1 MVCNDADIFCSV
13 KEKCSDV
20 EKRVK
25 PFGIHLDSYIFEL
38 PPSEYLFS
46 SGAKEC
52 QFKMHKCNLPGK
64 NKNMMILGDLFLQN
78 FYSVFNYETKTIGL
92 GVDKH
97 AEGKAKMYKAEQ
109 KSR

>member
-25 PFGIHLDSYIFEL
+25 PFGIHLDKYVFEL

-46 SGAKEC
+46 NGAHEC
-52 QFKMHKCNLPGK
+52 
-64 NKNMMILGDLFLQN
+64 
-78 FYSVFNYETKTIGL
+78 
-92 GVDKH
+92 
-97 AEGKAKMYKAEQ
+97 
-109 KSR
+109 